1 MEWLLVGIIGLCMGS
16 FVAVLFVRIPQSQS
30 LLTRSR
36 CPLCGTQLRF
46 YHLVPLLSFAFL
58 RGKCAFCHANISPL
72 YPVLELFGMG
82 ISLALFWR
90 FGASRE
96 YIVLLALFAVLFAA
110 SLIDWQH
117 ECVSGTLLFCGLG
130 IAYAYL
136 LYVDSV
142 YAILHSLDVVGVVA
156 LLAVALYALTGR
168 KSIGDGDIV
177 SIALS
182 SAILG
187 TQYNYLALFLASGMA
202 LLSLLSVQRQKIAFI
217 PFLSIAT
224 FMVLFWIS

>member
-16 FVAVLFVRIPQSQS
+16 FVAVLFVRIPQSQN
-30 LLTRSR
+30 LCTRSR

-177 SIALS
+177 AIALS

-224 FMVLFWIS
+224 FMVLFWIP